1 MADQEGRFE
10 GVEEIAERLLVDPQ
24 TVRRWIKSGK
34 LKAYK
39 PGREYRIKSTDLE
52 EFLETREVDPKAP
65 APPPPLDSGEA
76 RGNYPYPWMSD
87 ALETLINTWERQVE
101 ERHNPAQSRTIMVA
115 ALDMQDAV
123 TFNYR
128 GKWETL
134 SEQEKRERKELA
146 GRLETLAMRG
156 IDHYKESKQAEAA
169 ELEAVER
176 RREEIKAATKRIS
189 A

>member
-1 MADQEGRFE
+1 MTLRQAEEETGLSKDTISRLERGLRTPQPLTAAKLAEAYGRS
-10 GVEEIAERLLVDPQ
+10 I
-24 TVRRWIKSGK
+24 
-34 LKAYK
+34 
-39 PGREYRIKSTDLE
+39 E
-52 EFLETREVDPKAP
+52 EFLEAPKAQ
-65 APPPPLDSGEA
+65 APLPLDNGEE
-76 RGNYPYPWMSD
+76 RGHHQYPWMSD
-87 ALETLINTWERQVE
+87 VLTTLISTWERQVE

-128 GKWETL
+128 GRWEQL
-134 SEQEKRERKELA
+134 SEQEKGERKDLA
-146 GRLETLAMRG
+146 VRLETLAIRG

-176 RREEIKAATKRIS
+176 RREEIKAATRRIS